1 VRATGAP
8 LGAAFFRGNRW
19 PAPSIA
25 RRFRRIPQLASRKPF
40 HHDIGIR
47 AFELIEGGKQ
57 FLGFASAKR
66 RRRVVDQDR
75 PVGEARWHPRIV
87 ADLTRKAAMTAGPIF
102 VATGS
107 DAIVTV
113 PGAIALT
120 ALSNGIMAVVA
131 TRNVSVIAKAR

>member
-1 VRATGAP
+1 
-8 LGAAFFRGNRW
+8 
-19 PAPSIA
+19 
-25 RRFRRIPQLASRKPF
+25 
-40 HHDIGIR
+40 
-47 AFELIEGGKQ
+47 
-57 FLGFASAKR
+57 
-66 RRRVVDQDR
+66 
-75 PVGEARWHPRIV
+75 
-87 ADLTRKAAMTAGPIF
+87 MTAGPIF